1 MVSEPTPNYEVFALR
16 YAVQHDRTARENYL
30 FYDGHD
36 APMPQD
42 YFIWAIR
49 AGERVIVVDT
59 GFAEDM
65 AVKRKRTFLRTP
77 VAALAKIG
85 IDASSVRDVVI
96 THMHYDHAGNLGQFP
111 RAVFHLQDSEM
122 EYCTGR
128 CMCHDL
134 LRRPFE
140 VEDVL
145 SAVRHLYEGRI
156 VFHDGDAELLPG
168 VKLHLIG
175 GHTLGQQVV
184 RVNTKRGQVVLA
196 SDGAH
201 YWSNIRERKPFPLV
215 ANVALMLEGY
225 ARIDALADGPDHV
238 IPGHDPA
245 VLSRFPTLP
254 DDRDIALLHELP
266 LNRESPLGADLKPA
280 VETSPEAVQ

>member
-1 MVSEPTPNYEVFALR
+1 MVSESAPNYEVFALR
-16 YAVQHDRTARENYL
+16 YAAQPERTVRENYL
-30 FYDGHD
+30 FHDGHD
-36 APMPQD
+36 GPMPQD

-59 GFAEDM
+59 GFTAEM
-65 AVKRKRTFLRTP
+65 ARKRKRTFLRSPDT
-77 VAALAKIG
+77 ALATIG
-85 IDASSVRDVVI
+85 IEASQVRDVVV
-96 THMHYDHAGNLGQFP
+96 THMHYDHAGNFDLFKQA
-111 RAVFHLQDSEM
+111 RFHVQDKEM
-122 EYCTGR
+122 QYCTGR

-140 VEDVL
+140 RQDVV
-145 SAVRHLYEGRI
+145 AAIRHLYDGRL
-156 VFHDGDAELLPG
+156 VFHDGDSELAPG
-168 VKLHLIG
+168 VTLHLIG

-184 RVNTKRGQVVLA
+184 RVSTKRGHIVLA

-215 ANVALMLEGY
+215 ADVALMLEGY

-245 VLSRFPTLP
+245 VLSAFPTWPGDGDVAMVHETPL
-254 DDRDIALLHELP
+254 IAQTNLALAGEIC
-266 LNRESPLGADLKPA
+266 
-280 VETSPEAVQ
+280 